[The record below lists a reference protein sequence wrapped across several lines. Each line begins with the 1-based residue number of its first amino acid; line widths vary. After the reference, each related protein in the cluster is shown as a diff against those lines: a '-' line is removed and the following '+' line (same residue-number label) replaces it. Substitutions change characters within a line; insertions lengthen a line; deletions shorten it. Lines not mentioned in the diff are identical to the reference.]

1 MAELYLVRHGQASF
15 GSGNYDLL
23 SEVGERQAVWLGEYF
38 SQQDAR
44 FDRVIT
50 GTMRRHRQTLD
61 AIIQGLGY
69 PVTHIEQ
76 HAGLDEYD
84 FDALFEALGPEHGA
98 LKTLRHGSKSDFH
111 RGLRQ
116 VLKLWSED
124 RIDGPIPEA
133 WASFEHR
140 VSEARRAI
148 QDGPGKRVLAVTS
161 GGVMAVMAQQSLRAP
176 AETAIALNMQVGN
189 SSFCRIFF
197 NERAWHL
204 GSFNSDP
211 HLDRVDRRR
220 YQTYA

>member
-38 SQQDAR
+38 SQRDAI

-61 AIIQGLGY
+61 GIIQGLGRT
-69 PVTHIEQ
+69 VTHIEQ

-84 FDALFEALGPEHGA
+84 FHALFEALGPQHGA
-98 LKTLRHGSKSDFH
+98 LKALRHGSKNDFFK
-111 RGLRQ
+111 GLRQ
-116 VLKLWSED
+116 VLQLWSED
-124 RIDGPIPEA
+124 GIDGPIPEA
-133 WASFEHR
+133 WASFQRR

-161 GGVMAVMAQQSLRAP
+161 GGVMAVMAQQALRSP
-176 AETAIALNMQVGN
+176 ADTAIALNMQISN
-189 SSFCRIFF
+189 SSFCRFFF
-197 NERAWHL
+197 NERAWQL